1 MGPLESAIS
10 GGFWKLW
17 GSVASLDLG
26 LGQFNFWGAQW
37 HWESPE
43 ASLSQPWKE
52 STAQDLF
59 KVNIVI
65 ILYMYIYCLFNLP
78 RASHSQNIIVICLAD
93 ILEWQKIVC
102 QDYKSPGENNFQP
115 HLLLMM
121 TKKVEIY
128 LAQEISVIWLIK
140 ST

>member
-1 MGPLESAIS
+1 M
-10 GGFWKLW
+10 
-17 GSVASLDLG
+17 
-26 LGQFNFWGAQW
+26 
-37 HWESPE
+37 
-43 ASLSQPWKE
+43 
-52 STAQDLF
+52 
-59 KVNIVI
+59 
-65 ILYMYIYCLFNLP
+65 FNLP